1 MGIIDITSLLPS
13 LFSSNEL
20 NALNASGIDVGN
32 FFKDYKSLS
41 DSGINPLKLI
51 DNLTKLSSLGADIS
65 SVMDLEKVKNIDT
78 NKIVSNS
85 IDLKLVQT
93 GLNKLQNTGINITS
107 FSQTYS
113 KVKSAG
119 LNMEKIND
127 IPKLLSSGLLS
138 QGLLSQGQNILG
150 NLQGQ
155 AGNVLGNL
163 QGQAGNLLGNIGK
176 DVKTNLNSNLAAK
189 SQNLSEIS
197 RPQNTEVVQK
207 PRTKALQIL
216 VPSQYIDVY
225 VLSKWSGAPA
235 LMTHPDSKQLVW
247 YDKEFDK
254 PEFIPSNLTFPADT
268 NDNGT
273 KDFGIGIHLGYPGG
287 KKVGDWSEDGSQ
299 CFATED
305 ELNEFFGLCEKHVN
319 MNGNKFSYILA
330 TKNDWDQAFK
340 NVEANKIAPPI
351 EQTVINANPQSAS
364 QSIPTNQNANQE
376 GKPTI
381 SEDNTQQ
388 TTTQTQPKPS
398 GVTASNTNKPEF
410 FVTTL
415 DIIAFQ
421 IWANKNK
428 LKTTLLGAWD
438 ESTQKAWDSV
448 STKTL
453 PGSDYIR
460 SLKGITNTEL
470 KLVHARL
477 NPYGSGIN
485 IDGEIFYKASFS
497 PKKISLTI
505 DDGYPYSVIFR
516 SNGEFRV
523 VDNFTKITICNGIY
537 SNGGRKLVMDSGAK
551 KGKTLENDVAWDNI
565 LTCFY

>member
-1 MGIIDITSLLPS
+1 MGFIDITSLLPS
-13 LFSSNEL
+13 LFNSSEL
-20 NALNASGIDVGN
+20 NALNSSGVDVGN

-41 DSGINPLKLI
+41 DSGVNPLKLI

-127 IPKLLSSGLLS
+127 IPKLLGSGLLN
-138 QGLLSQGQNILG
+138 QGQNLLV
-150 NLQGQ
+150 NPQGQ
-155 AGNVLGNL
+155 ASG
-163 QGQAGNLLGNIGK
+163 LLGNVGK
-176 DVKTNLNSNLAAK
+176 DVKTSLDSNLVDK
-189 SQNLSEIS
+189 SQNLSETS
-197 RPQNTEVVQK
+197 RPQNTDIQRK
-207 PRTKALQIL
+207 KTKAIQVL

-235 LMTHPDSKQLVW
+235 LVTHSDSKQLVW
-247 YDKEFDK
+247 HDKEFDK
-254 PEFIPSNLTFPADT
+254 PEFTPSNLTFPADT

-273 KDFGIGIHLGYPGG
+273 GDFGIGIHLGYPGG

-305 ELNEFFGLCEKHVN
+305 ELNEFFGLCEKHVT

-340 NVEANKIAPPI
+340 NVEANKIAPPV
-351 EQTVINANPQSAS
+351 EKPVINANPQSTS
-364 QSIPTNQNANQE
+364 QSIPNNQSVTNQE
-376 GKPTI
+376 GKSTI
-381 SEDNTQQ
+381 AENNTPVKQIQ
-388 TTTQTQPKPS
+388 TTPS
-398 GVTASNTNKPEF
+398 GITASNISKPNYFE
-410 FVTTL
+410 TTL

-421 IWANKNK
+421 IWANNNK
-428 LKTTLLGAWD
+428 LKTTLLGVWD
-438 ESTQKAWDSV
+438 ESTQNAWDSV

-453 PGSDYIR
+453 PGSSYLR
-460 SLKGITNTEL
+460 SLKGLTNTEL

-477 NPYGSGIN
+477 NPYGSSTKIGN
-485 IDGEIFYKASFS
+485 ELVYKASFS
-497 PKKISLTI
+497 PRKISLTI
-505 DDGYPYSVIFR
+505 DDGYPYSIIFNA
-516 SNGEFRV
+516 NGEFKV
-523 VDNFTKITICNGIY
+523 VDNFTKITICDGIY
-537 SNGGRKLVMDSGAK
+537 SNGGRKLVMNSGAK
-551 KGKTLENDVAWDNI
+551 KGKTLENDIAWDNI

>member
-13 LFSSNEL
+13 LFSSTEL
-20 NALNASGIDVGN
+20 NALNTSGIDVGN

-41 DSGINPLKLI
+41 DNGINPLKLL
-51 DNLTKLSSLGADIS
+51 DNLSKLKSLGADIT
-65 SVMDLEKVKNIDT
+65 SVMDLEKVKDIDA

-107 FSQTYS
+107 FDQAYS
-113 KVKSAG
+113 KVKASG

-127 IPKLLSSGLLS
+127 IPKLLNSNLL
-138 QGLLSQGQNILG
+138 GQAGNVLG

-163 QGQAGNLLGNIGK
+163 QGQASNLLGSIGK
-176 DVKTNLNSNLAAK
+176 DVKTSLDNNLTTK
-189 SQNLSEIS
+189 SQNLSETS

-207 PRTKALQIL
+207 PKTKAIQIL

-235 LMTHPDSKQLVW
+235 LLTHTDSKQLVW

-287 KKVGDWSEDGSQ
+287 KKIGDWSEDGSQ
-299 CFATED
+299 CFASEED
-305 ELNEFFGLCEKHVN
+305 LNEFFGLCEKHVN
-319 MNGNKFSYILA
+319 MNGNKFSYTLV

-340 NVEANKIAPPI
+340 NVEANKIAPPV
-351 EQTVINANPQSAS
+351 EKTVINANPQSAS
-364 QSIPTNQNANQE
+364 QSIPTNQNNNIE
-376 GKPTI
+376 GKSTI
-381 SEDNTQQ
+381 AEDNTQQ
-388 TTTQTQPKPS
+388 APSQIQNQTTTN
-398 GVTASNTNKPEF
+398 GVTASNTNKPTF
-410 FVTTL
+410 FETTL

-438 ESTQKAWDSV
+438 DSTQKAWDSI

-477 NPYGSGIN
+477 NPYGASIN

-516 SNGEFRV
+516 SNGEFKV

-551 KGKTLENDVAWDNI
+551 KGKTLENEVAWDNI